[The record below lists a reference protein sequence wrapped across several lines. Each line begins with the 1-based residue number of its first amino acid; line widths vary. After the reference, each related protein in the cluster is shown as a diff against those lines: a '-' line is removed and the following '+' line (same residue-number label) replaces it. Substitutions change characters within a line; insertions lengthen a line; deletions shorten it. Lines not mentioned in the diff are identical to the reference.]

1 MKNPDKTELPFLAGI
16 KSNGEP
22 VFESLN
28 VEFITDTPHHF
39 RLMESPLLTRNL
51 ASGDVMRLVNP
62 DRAEYELLTRSG
74 NVCIRLFGN
83 EELIDIEQRL
93 TPEFEKIGGDLDL
106 QTTRGLVYTIHVSIG
121 FKAIESLLNE
131 ACKDYPEVVWYYGN
145 IYDAEDGTTPLEW
158 WLDFDSQ
165 D

>member
-51 ASGDVMRLVNP
+51 ASGDVMRLINP
-62 DRAEYELLTRSG
+62 DRAEYELLT
-74 NVCIRLFGN
+74 
-83 EELIDIEQRL
+83 DIEQRL
-93 TPEFEKIGGDLDL
+93 TPEFEKIGGGLDL

>member
-51 ASGDVMRLVNP
+51 ASGDVMRLINP

-83 EELIDIEQRL
+83 EELIDIEQSL
-93 TPEFEKIGGDLDL
+93 TTEF
-106 QTTRGLVYTIHVSIG
+106 
-121 FKAIESLLNE
+121 
-131 ACKDYPEVVWYYGN
+131 
-145 IYDAEDGTTPLEW
+145 
-158 WLDFDSQ
+158 
-165 D
+165 

>member
-16 KSNGEP
+16 NANGEP

-28 VEFITDTPHHF
+28 VEFIADTPQHF

-51 ASGDVMRLVNP
+51 AAGDVMRVINP
-62 DRAEYELLTRSG
+62 DRAEYELLNRSG
-74 NVCIRLFGN
+74 NICIRLFGC
-83 EELIDIEQRL
+83 EELIEIEQRL
-93 TPEFEKIGGDLDL
+93 TSELEKIGGNLDL
-106 QTTRGLVYTIHVSIG
+106 QTARGLVYTIHVSVG
-121 FKAIESLLNE
+121 FKTIEALLNE
-131 ACKDYPEVVWYYGN
+131 TCKDYPEVVWYYGN
-145 IYDAEDGTTPLEW
+145 IYDAEDGVTPLEW

>member
-28 VEFITDTPHHF
+28 VEFITDTPQHF

-83 EELIDIEQRL
+83 EELIHIEQRL
-93 TPEFEKIGGDLDL
+93 TPEFEIIGGCLDL
-106 QTTRGLVYTIHVSIG
+106 QSTRGLVYTIHVSIG